1 MRHQRILTFCLLVLV
16 CCHGLRAQ
24 SLWNHRRP
32 TRTLFAD
39 RTARDIGDILTII
52 IDEQQRVENDE
63 ETRLEKGSTLAGVLS
78 NFDIFPKM
86 FQTMPAIDGS
96 IQRDFNSKGK
106 YDKDNRFQTRVSVL
120 VVDVLPNGNL
130 VLEGTRRL
138 LMDGETK
145 VVRITGV
152 CRALD
157 VTRDNT
163 IRSESI
169 ANAAIS
175 YEGDGFL
182 SRNGKRGWF
191 SRLLDLVWPF

>member
-138 LMDGETK
+138 LVERKDEVDEQLLNVIDTLAQEMETNDK
-145 VVRITGV
+145 EAAKRL
-152 CRALD
+152 RA
-157 VTRDNT
+157 
-163 IRSESI
+163 IRSQ
-169 ANAAIS
+169 AVL
-175 YEGDGFL
+175 L
-182 SRNGKRGWF
+182 S
-191 SRLLDLVWPF
+191 